1 MIAEYD
7 AAKFDGEHDYIVTDQ
22 RGYVSLVKCIAEPLL
37 DKIELGSVVTS
48 IDWNDECVCA
58 EVKGKGRMCGDYGI
72 VTFSIG
78 VLQDFLE
85 NNHFNGTLSN
95 KKIDAIRDSE
105 MGLYLS
111 IFVSFPYTFWNTEAD
126 FIYRADNRTGYY
138 PVIRPIGADLPG
150 SPPMIIMQVTGDEA
164 KRLSSLSEEDIYNEI
179 MDVLIFWYGNDVP
192 NATDIE
198 YYNWYNDEFYRGMF
212 ATIPLNLTVEE
223 KLNLAVPEGRLY
235 FSGEGNP
242 LYSTGTIQAAYCSG
256 INTATDILHKK
267 GINENSTF
275 LPKCEMASVIP
286 TPTPTPS
293 STPTNTTPSSAYTL
307 SVSVIAF
314 IALLFAAHYFAA

>member
-1 MIAEYD
+1 MWSVT
-7 AAKFDGEHDYIVTDQ
+7 GTSCDYHVIIL
-22 RGYVSLVKCIAEPLL
+22 YNLSLSVSLFLSLSPSLPPLL

-256 INTATDILHKK
+256 INTATDIQ
-267 GINENSTF
+267 S
-275 LPKCEMASVIP
+275 
-286 TPTPTPS
+286 
-293 STPTNTTPSSAYTL
+293 
-307 SVSVIAF
+307 
-314 IALLFAAHYFAA
+314 LLA